1 MYRDVTYDTFRDACE
16 AMGFIETDK
25 TLDDCLAESAEYIMP
40 VSIRRLYAMILA
52 CYECANA
59 RSLYDKYFDAAV
71 EDYRRDIDSHRVL
84 EQMLLRDLSDRLAG
98 MGKDI

>member
-1 MYRDVTYDTFRDACE
+1 M
-16 AMGFIETDK
+16 
-25 TLDDCLAESAEYIMP
+25 
-40 VSIRRLYAMILA
+40 
-52 CYECANA
+52 
-59 RSLYDKYFDAAV
+59 V

>member
-1 MYRDVTYDTFRDACE
+1 
-16 AMGFIETDK
+16 
-25 TLDDCLAESAEYIMP
+25 MP
-40 VSIRRLYAMILA
+40 VSIRRLYALILA
-52 CYECANA
+52 CCEYANA
-59 RSLYDKYFDAAV
+59 RSLYNKYFDAMV